1 MCVRQKESCIRQD
14 SNFSLLFMIIP
25 FSQHYWECPLPK
37 TLEEYS
43 CFPSQ
48 ILVVCISM
56 GLFLGSWFYSIYWC
70 KWFYDMTV
78 LFDCY
83 SFVIKFEIRK
93 YDASSFAL
101 LSQDCVVYWRY
112 FVTSKYMNCR
122 IVFVCVYFFE
132 KLHWL
137 SLKINPIQGFLWNL

>member
-1 MCVRQKESCIRQD
+1 MCEKESCIRQG
-14 SNFSLLFMIIP
+14 SKLSLLFMIIP
-25 FSQHYWECPLPK
+25 FSQHHWECPLPK

-56 GLFLGSWFYSIYWC
+56 SLFLGSWFYSICWC
-70 KWFYDMTV
+70 KWFYDTTV

-122 IVFVCVYFFE
+122 IVFMCVYFFE
-132 KLHWL
+132 KFHWL
-137 SLKINPIQGFLWNL
+137 SLKIDPIQGFLWNL